1 MCIKVSYASHML
13 FSLPKRYRVWLCNIM
28 SYYSPSISVPV
39 TQKDTSKTAGVEDSA
54 PSKEANF
61 EDNDSPDGPAPT
73 GNGL

>member
-1 MCIKVSYASHML
+1 
-13 FSLPKRYRVWLCNIM
+13 M